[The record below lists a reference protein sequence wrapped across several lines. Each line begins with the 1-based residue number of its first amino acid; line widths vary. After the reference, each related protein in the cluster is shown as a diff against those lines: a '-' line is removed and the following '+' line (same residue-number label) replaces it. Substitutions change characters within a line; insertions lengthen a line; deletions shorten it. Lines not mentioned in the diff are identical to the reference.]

1 MRRRW
6 IIGVVIVHLFVFQ
19 PLAAADP
26 IGDVVGGIGDL
37 VTAVFA
43 IPMGVVQGTLSGPP
57 IIGTVG
63 GALTGTV
70 YALSSTL
77 GGVFKLIRAAIPF
90 AGAAAP
96 YLPFVL

>member
-1 MRRRW
+1 MKKAV
-6 IIGVVIVHLFVFQ
+6 IGLALIGFLAFQ
-19 PLAAADP
+19 PPAAADP
-26 IGDVVGGIGDL
+26 IGDAVGGIGDL

-43 IPMGVVQGTLSGPP
+43 IPMGIVQGTLSGPP

-70 YALSSTL
+70 NALGSTL